1 MKVYIVFHIGAYEDE
16 LKGVFKNKEDA
27 DQFIEESGGYGEMK
41 PKHRLEEHEV
51 IE

>member
-1 MKVYIVFHIGAYEDE
+1 MKVYVVFYVGAYEDE
-16 LKGVFKNKEDA
+16 LKGIFKNKEDA
-27 DQFIEESGGYGEMK
+27 NQFIEQSGGYGQVT